1 MTVLGAAWSLLRLL
15 MERERGGPSYCHCRK
30 TVQHSRQERARIKTL
45 RASLRGRGRLSS
57 SDPDSTTRF
66 LFISIL
72 HECNRDFDLK
82 IHGVNRFV
90 GVSGWSLAGLLH
102 KICAKLGV
110 SMQSG
115 EERTIV
121 SLEV

>member
-1 MTVLGAAWSLLRLL
+1 M
-15 MERERGGPSYCHCRK
+15 
-30 TVQHSRQERARIKTL
+30 QHSRQERARIKTL
-45 RASLRGRGRLSS
+45 RASLRGWGRFSFS

-66 LFISIL
+66 LFHFNP

>member
-1 MTVLGAAWSLLRLL
+1 M
-15 MERERGGPSYCHCRK
+15 
-30 TVQHSRQERARIKTL
+30 QHSCQERARIKTL
-45 RASLRGRGRLSS
+45 RASLRGRGRLS

-90 GVSGWSLAGLLH
+90 GVSGWSLEGLLH